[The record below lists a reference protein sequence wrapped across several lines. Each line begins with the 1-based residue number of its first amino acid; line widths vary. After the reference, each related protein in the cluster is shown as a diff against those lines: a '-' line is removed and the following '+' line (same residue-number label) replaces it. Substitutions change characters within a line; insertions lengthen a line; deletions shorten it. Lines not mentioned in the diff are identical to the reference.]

1 MASTTTT
8 HPFAALTPNPPALPT
23 IRDEDWRFTPLKAI
37 AGQPWRAP
45 EANRRKMGGLR
56 LDGPRQPLEWL
67 ADVGIPDIHKSSSES
82 DPALRLLVVNGYLED
97 YSNVDDGPSDELTVP
112 HGVALSRAIPALRL
126 ADGAKPFVVL
136 NERLSQK
143 GVVIRVARNT
153 KVKNPV
159 QIVYVGNEGASFAR
173 TSIELEEGAE
183 LSVAEHFCGT
193 GRHFLGSIT
202 EAVVGQNASLK
213 VARVVADSAQAVHV
227 GEFNARLARDARLV
241 LDSIALEA
249 EFARTELR
257 IELDGEG
264 SHCDL
269 RGLALAHGNALFDHQ
284 IHVDHAKPHATS
296 RQLFRN
302 VLDDKSRGVF
312 SGRVIVRPGA
322 NGTDAT
328 QQNNNL
334 LLSDDARVDT
344 KPMLEIYTDEVK
356 CSHGATSGQL
366 DANAVFFLR
375 SRGLGVEQARNLL
388 TFAFANE
395 IIEHIAVP
403 GVQQWLSARMG
414 ERFHGLES

>member
-8 HPFAALTPNPPALPT
+8 HPFAALAPNPPALPT
-23 IRDEDWRFTPLKAI
+23 IRDEDWRFTPLKAVTS
-37 AGQPWRAP
+37 QPWAAP
-45 EANRRKMGGLR
+45 SAAPVK
-56 LDGPRQPLEWL
+56 LDAPDLGGPRLVFSNGRADESLSRLAGLPAGVTISRELPPLMQASAER
-67 ADVGIPDIHKSSSES
+67 PF
-82 DPALRLLVVNGYLED
+82 
-97 YSNVDDGPSDELTVP
+97 
-112 HGVALSRAIPALRL
+112 VALNDRAAR
-126 ADGAKPFVVL
+126 AGA
-136 NERLSQK
+136 
-143 GVVIRVARNT
+143 VIRVARNV
-153 KVKNPV
+153 KVEKPLQV
-159 QIVYVGNEGASFAR
+159 VYAGGDGAAFAR
-173 TSIELEEGAE
+173 LRVELAEGAE

-213 VARVVADSAQAVHV
+213 VARVIADSAQAVHV

-269 RGLALAHGNALFDHQ
+269 RGLALARGNALFDHQ

>member
-1 MASTTTT
+1 MASTTTQ
-8 HPFAALTPNPPALPT
+8 HPFAALTPIPSALPT
-23 IRDEDWRFTPLKAI
+23 IRDEDWRFTPLKAVT
-37 AGQPWRAP
+37 AQPWSVPSTAP
-45 EANRRKMGGLR
+45 VKHDAPDLGGAR
-56 LDGPRQPLEWL
+56 
-67 ADVGIPDIHKSSSES
+67 V
-82 DPALRLLVVNGYLED
+82 VFVNGRA
-97 YSNVDDGPSDELTVP
+97 DEAQSRLSGLPAGVTISRELAP
-112 HGVALSRAIPALRL
+112 LQQASPERPFVALNAACARA
-126 ADGAKPFVVL
+126 GA
-136 NERLSQK
+136 
-143 GVVIRVARNT
+143 VIRVARNV
-153 KVKNPV
+153 KVEHPV
-159 QIVYVGNEGASFAR
+159 LVVYSGSDGAAFTR
-173 TSIELEEGAE
+173 LRLELEQGAE

-202 EAVVGQNASLK
+202 EAVIGANASLK
-213 VARVVADSAQAVHV
+213 IARVVADSAQAVHV
-227 GEFNARLARDARLV
+227 GEFNARLGRDARLV

-257 IELDGEG
+257 VELDGEG

-269 RGLALAHGNALFDHQ
+269 RGLALARGTALFDHQ

-302 VLDDKSRGVF
+302 VLDDRSRGVF

-322 NGTDAT
+322 LGTDAQ

-344 KPMLEIYTDEVK
+344 KPMLEIYADDVK

-375 SRGLGVEQARNLL
+375 SRGLDEATARHLL

-414 ERFHGLES
+414 ERFHGLGGTARSNEQ